1 MKGYKGFYPG
11 LICEPNS
18 EHKKQ
23 YAENTVYE
31 EGKAECCKS
40 GMHFCKYPLDVFNYY
55 APSTKRGLSEYAEVE
70 AQDEPVTDDG
80 SKYCSKKLKIGAK
93 IGIPALVQASVEY
106 IKNNI
111 VETKRESAT
120 GYRSAATNTG
130 DQSAATNTGYQSAA
144 TNTGDQSAA
153 TNTGYQSA
161 ATNTGDQS
169 AATNT
174 GYQSAATNTGD
185 QSAATNTGYQSA
197 ATNTGNWSAATN
209 TGNWSAATNT
219 GDQSAAT
226 NTGYQSAATNTGDQ
240 SAATNTGY
248 QSAATNT
255 GNWSAATNTGDRSA
269 ASVEGKDSI
278 AIAFGAKSKAKGALG
293 CYIVLA
299 EWTKNDNGERELKT
313 VKCHKVDGETIKPDT
328 WYMLED
334 GKFKEET
341 K

>member
-11 LICEPNS
+11 LICEPDK

-31 EGKAECCKS
+31 EDKAECCRS
-40 GMHFCKYPLDVFNYY
+40 GMHFCKYPLDVFGYY
-55 APSTKRGLSEYAEVE
+55 PPVTDKGVSEYAEVE
-70 AQDEPVTDDG
+70 ALDKPVTDDG

-120 GYRSAATNTG
+120 G
-130 DQSAATNTGYQSAA
+130 DQSAATNTGH
-144 TNTGDQSAA
+144 
-153 TNTGYQSA
+153 
-161 ATNTGDQS
+161 
-169 AATNT
+169 
-174 GYQSAATNTGD
+174 

-197 ATNTGNWSAATN
+197 ATNTGN
-209 TGNWSAATNT
+209 
-219 GDQSAAT
+219 Q
-226 NTGYQSAATNTGDQ
+226 
-240 SAATNTGY
+240 
-248 QSAATNT
+248 
-255 GNWSAATNTGDRSA
+255 SA

-278 AIAFGAKSKAKGALG
+278 ALAFGVESKAKGALG

-299 EWTKNDNGERELKT
+299 EWTENDNGERELKT
-313 VKCHKVDGETIKPDT
+313 VKCHKVDGKTIKPDT

-334 GKFKEET
+334 GKFKEVE
-341 K
+341 

>member
-11 LICEPNS
+11 LICEPDS

-120 GYRSAATNTG
+120 GHQSAATNTGNRSAATNTG
-130 DQSAATNTGYQSAA
+130 NHSAATNTGDRSAATNTGYQSAA
-144 TNTGDQSAA
+144 TNTG
-153 TNTGYQSA
+153 N
-161 ATNTGDQS
+161 
-169 AATNT
+169 
-174 GYQSAATNTGD
+174 QSAATNTGD

-197 ATNTGNWSAATN
+197 ATNTGNQSAATN
-209 TGNWSAATNT
+209 TGY
-219 GDQSAAT
+219 QSAAT
-226 NTGYQSAATNTGDQ
+226 NTGYQSAATNTGDR
-240 SAATNTGY
+240 
-248 QSAATNT
+248 SAATNT
-255 GNWSAATNTGDRSA
+255 GNQSA

-278 AIAFGAKSKAKGALG
+278 ALAFGVESKAKGALG

-299 EWTKNDNGERELKT
+299 EWTENDNGERELKT
-313 VKCHKVDGETIKPDT
+313 VKCHKVDGKTIKPDT
-328 WYMLED
+328 WYMLKN
-334 GKFKEET
+334 GKFTEAGIKVE
-341 K
+341 